1 MKGKEPMKGLLEK
14 LPGGP
19 EYAPAKY
26 MFVHGCAASLAFLL
40 GPLMWHSF
48 ILHTLYLLALF
59 TVMCRNGASY
69 YFRVFPKLLEK
80 EKVKEREQE
89 LQALMAEGAGTGTG
103 KGDMMIIPA
112 VIGDGDE
119 NGDGDGDGDI
129 NMADAARAGSGVSNT
144 DK

>member
-1 MKGKEPMKGLLEK
+1 MKDKEPMKGLLEK

-26 MFVHGCAASLAFLL
+26 MFIHGCAASLAFLL

-48 ILHTLYLLALF
+48 ILHTAYLLVLF

-69 YFRVFPKLLEK
+69 YFRVFPKLLAKEK
-80 EKVKEREQE
+80 EREKEQE
-89 LQALMAEGAGTGTG
+89 LQALMAEDGGKGEGTGEA
-103 KGDMMIIPA
+103 MIIPA
-112 VIGDGDE
+112 VVSG
-119 NGDGDGDGDI
+119 GDGDGDI